1 MRRGLRGVK
10 MDATD
15 EMDATDKMTGFL
27 DTFASLADAPD
38 RDALEY
44 TMASVMFELT
54 GARLVSVWS
63 VAPRD
68 GDIGVRCCV
77 TLGSAR
83 CERCDVTSCAL
94 PGDNVKPLDS
104 KPTLKT
110 CYETKRHIR
119 APSRFCGLYRD
130 VFPVVNG
137 HGVVRLVEI
146 LRAEPMR
153 EDEERL
159 VFGLLRIYRNHLG
172 TNDYGD
178 CDDLTGL
185 LNRRAFEDTFRAL
198 ISPKP
203 GRGTSPFGPIRAGDE
218 SRGVHLAMIDI
229 DFFKRVNDGFGHPH
243 GDEAL
248 VLLARLMGEN
258 FRETDRLFRFGGEA
272 FVAVLPD
279 TDPEGAAVAL
289 ERLRV
294 LVENFDF
301 PEVGRITVS
310 IGYTSVRRDDTGATA
325 SARAEQAL
333 HAAKDQGRNRIR
345 CFETPLASGAAA
357 ARG

>member
-1 MRRGLRGVK
+1 MN
-10 MDATD
+10 
-15 EMDATDKMTGFL
+15 KMTGFI
-27 DTFASLADAPD
+27 DTIAGLAGARD

-54 GARLVSVWS
+54 GAQLLSTWS

-83 CERCDVTSCAL
+83 CEHCEVTSCTL
-94 PGDNVKPLDS
+94 PGDNVIPLDG
-104 KPTLKT
+104 KPALKT
-110 CYETKRHIR
+110 CYETKRHFR
-119 APSRFCGLYRD
+119 ARSGVCGLYRH
-130 VFPVVNG
+130 VFPVANG

-146 LRAEPMR
+146 LRAAPMG

-159 VFGLLRIYRNHLG
+159 VLGLLRIYRNHLG
-172 TNDYGD
+172 INDYGD

-185 LNRRAFEDTFRAL
+185 LNRRTFEDTFRAL
-198 ISPKP
+198 ISPKL
-203 GRGTSPFGPIRAGDE
+203 GRKTSPFGPLRAGDE
-218 SRGVHLAMIDI
+218 TGGAQLAMIDI

-248 VLLARLMGEN
+248 VLLARLLGEN
-258 FRETDRLFRFGGEA
+258 FRETDRLFRFDGEA

-279 TDPEGAAVAL
+279 TDSDGAAAAL

-301 PEVGRITVS
+301 PLVGRVTLS
-310 IGYTSVRRDDTGATA
+310 IGYTAVRKDDTGASA
-325 SARAEQAL
+325 SARAEEAL
-333 HAAKDQGRNRIR
+333 YAAKEQGRNRVC
-345 CFETPLASGAAA
+345 CFETLRARGGVA

>member
-1 MRRGLRGVK
+1 
-10 MDATD
+10 MDA
-15 EMDATDKMTGFL
+15 MNKMTGFI
-27 DTFASLADAPD
+27 DEIAGLAGARD

-54 GARLVSVWS
+54 GARLLSTWS

-83 CERCDVTSCAL
+83 CEHCDVTGCSA

-104 KPTLKT
+104 KPALKT
-110 CYETKRHIR
+110 CYETKRHFR
-119 APSRFCGLYRD
+119 APSGVCGLYRD
-130 VFPVVNG
+130 VFPVLNG

-203 GRGTSPFGPIRAGDE
+203 GRGTSPFGPIRASEG
-218 SRGVHLAMIDI
+218 SRGAHLAMIDI
-229 DFFKRVNDGFGHPH
+229 DFFKRVNEGFGHPH

-248 VLLARLMGEN
+248 VLLARLLGEN
-258 FRETDRLFRFGGEA
+258 FRETDRLFRFDGGT

-279 TDPEGAAVAL
+279 TDSEGAAVAL
-289 ERLRV
+289 ERFRV
-294 LVENFDF
+294 SVENFDF
-301 PEVGRITVS
+301 PLVGHVTVS
-310 IGYTSVRRDDTGATA
+310 IGYTAVRKDDTAASA
-325 SARAEQAL
+325 SARAEEAL
-333 HAAKDQGRNRIR
+333 YAAKEQGRNRVR
-345 CFETPLASGAAA
+345 CFEELFTGRAVA

>member
-1 MRRGLRGVK
+1 
-10 MDATD
+10 MDA
-15 EMDATDKMTGFL
+15 MNKMTGL
-27 DTFASLADAPD
+27 IDEIAGLADVRD

-54 GARLVSVWS
+54 GARLLSTWS

-68 GDIGVRCCV
+68 GDIGVRCRV

-83 CERCDVTSCAL
+83 CEVTSCTL
-94 PGDNVKPLDS
+94 PGEDVKSLDS
-104 KPTLKT
+104 KPALKS
-110 CYETKRHIR
+110 CYETKRHFR
-119 APSRFCGLYRD
+119 ARSGVCGLYRH

-159 VFGLLRIYRNHLG
+159 MFGLLRLYRNHLG
-172 TNDYGD
+172 INDYGD

-185 LNRRAFEDTFRAL
+185 LDRRAFEDTFRAL
-198 ISPKP
+198 ISPKL
-203 GRGTSPFGPIRAGDE
+203 GRETSPFGPLRSGDE
-218 SRGVHLAMIDI
+218 TRGAHLAMIEI
-229 DFFKRVNDGFGHPH
+229 DLFKRINDGFGHPH

-248 VLLARLMGEN
+248 ALLARLLGEN
-258 FRETDRLFRFGGEA
+258 FRETDRLFRFGGET
-272 FVAVLPD
+272 FVAVLPN
-279 TDPEGAAVAL
+279 TDSDGAAAAL

-294 LVENFDF
+294 SVENFDF
-301 PEVGRITVS
+301 PRVGRVTVS
-310 IGYTSVRRDDTGATA
+310 IGHTAALNDDTAASAT
-325 SARAEQAL
+325 ARAEEAL
-333 HAAKDQGRNRIR
+333 YAAKDQGRNRVC
-345 CFETPLASGAAA
+345 CFEELRASDAVA